1 MEQYD
6 DEEMGALD
14 CEEIEGHIKPD
25 DSRVLKLA
33 EEYEHEKSIGIEL
46 ARQIGK
52 PVSFQLPF
60 MSSLSS
66 LFSNAPLKQL
76 GQRRDRGIC
85 RKIFG

>member
-60 MSSLSS
+60 LEAYLPSS
-66 LFSNAPLKQL
+66 
-76 GQRRDRGIC
+76 C
-85 RKIFG
+85 